1 MASVVAPGQNALL
14 QVADKAW
21 NWLCQFPLPLCCK
34 QKKTNK
40 KNMLVIFYLL
50 LGGLSDVLSGHF
62 PGA

>member
-14 QVADKAW
+14 QVANEAW
-21 NWLCQFPLPLCCK
+21 NWLYPLLLCCK
-34 QKKTNK
+34 QKKKQK

-50 LGGLSDVLSGHF
+50 LGGLCDVLSGHF

>member
-21 NWLCQFPLPLCCK
+21 NWLYPLPLCCK
-34 QKKTNK
+34 QKKQTK
-40 KNMLVIFYLL
+40 KTMLVIFYLL